1 MRVVFHDDA
10 KLVIHNGCT
19 SNSQGRWATL
29 ILGLGFF
36 GLFFLLQKVVGNL
49 IYFWSGILVNVMCF
63 ILVCWYFAP
72 VVTTFDKIKGT
83 VSVEYFNAFCTKL
96 SKYPLGTIQSIQLK
110 NVEPINIVSTICLVL
125 ESGKHLY
132 LSNAWQ
138 GTNTCQKVLDTINVF
153 LRQNSS
159 DLEV

>member
-19 SNSQGRWATL
+19 SDSQGRWATL
-29 ILGLGFF
+29 ILGLGFL

-49 IYFWSGILVNVMCF
+49 LYFWSGILFHVMCF
-63 ILVCWYFAP
+63 ILICWYFAP
-72 VVTTFDKIKGT
+72 VVTNLDKNKGT
-83 VSVEYFNAFCTKL
+83 VSVEYFNAFCTKS
-96 SKYPLGTIQSIQLK
+96 SKYPLGAIKSIQLK
-110 NVEPINIVSTICLVL
+110 NVEPTHVVSTIYLVL

-138 GTNTCQKVLDTINVF
+138 RTKSCQKVLYMLNIF
-153 LRQNSS
+153 LDKNSS

>member
-29 ILGLGFF
+29 ILGLGFL

-49 IYFWSGILVNVMCF
+49 LYFWSGILFHVILFM
-63 ILVCWYFAP
+63 LVCWYFAP
-72 VVTTFDKIKGT
+72 VVTTFDKIQGT
-83 VSVEYFNAFCTKL
+83 VLVESFHAFSTKL
-96 SKYPLGTIQSIQLK
+96 AKYPLGEIKSIQIK
-110 NVEPINIVSTICLVL
+110 TVDTINVGSTIYLVL

-132 LSNAWQ
+132 LSHSWQ
-138 GTNTCQKVLDTINVF
+138 KKIIVKKY
-153 LRQNSS
+153 
-159 DLEV
+159 